1 MAAIRT
7 VEELS
12 KDLEFSGY
20 YDLEEAHKQELEDM
34 LNTGIRQGKEAG
46 YSSGISDGINKGSK
60 EKSIE
65 IAKNMLEE
73 DVPLDKIAKY
83 TGLSIEE
90 IEKIKI

>member
-12 KDLEFSGY
+12 KDPEFSGY

-46 YSSGISDGINKGSK
+46 SK
-60 EKSIE
+60 QEQIK

-73 DVPLDKIAKY
+73 NVSLDKIVKY

-90 IEKIKI
+90 IKKIA